1 MKNNNAKTK
10 PAFNEEYNK
19 KQEFFGHPYQ
29 ELQDYFN
36 KQPKKGTLLDL
47 GSGQGRDALF
57 LASKGYKVTAMDNSK
72 VGVSQMLNKATEKK
86 IKIKGIVADVLEAQI
101 EEKFDIIL
109 FDMLL
114 HTFEKHQQVGILK
127 KFSGNLEANGVF
139 CIVFPEGN
147 NASRPMV

>member
-47 GSGQGRDALF
+47 GSGQGRD
-57 LASKGYKVTAMDNSK
+57 
-72 VGVSQMLNKATEKK
+72 
-86 IKIKGIVADVLEAQI
+86 
-101 EEKFDIIL
+101 DISSIQRL
-109 FDMLL
+109 QS
-114 HTFEKHQQVGILK
+114 H
-127 KFSGNLEANGVF
+127 SNG
-139 CIVFPEGN
+139 
-147 NASRPMV
+147 